1 MRPTVF
7 VPSILVLV
15 AGGVASSLARAEV
28 LCTNT
33 ALAIPAD
40 GEGLYVNLMTGISG
54 RTEALAPG
62 FDIDIYASSNSEPPG
77 QLKFYWGTAV
87 NGGAG
92 VVTTGDHYAVIG
104 TDSVVDATALFT
116 RAGFTGDTSDWQAG
130 TVGYLGVRFKNETT
144 STINYGWVLLSTT
157 APLGFPATIHGWCY
171 ENSGVGIATP
181 STSADLLFADGFEE
195 LPNRVAQ

>member
-7 VPSILVLV
+7 VFSIFVLV
-15 AGGVASSLARAEV
+15 AGSMASSPTRAEV
-28 LCTNT
+28 ICATTTLN
-33 ALAIPAD
+33 IPAD
-40 GEGLYVNLMTGISG
+40 GEGLYVNLITGVSARAESG
-54 RTEALAPG
+54 AAG
-62 FDIDIYASSNSEPPG
+62 FDIDIYASTNSEPPG
-77 QLKFYWGTAV
+77 QLKFYWGTVA

-92 VVTTGDHYAVIG
+92 VVTTGDHYAVLG

-130 TVGYLGVRFKNETT
+130 TVGYLGARFKNETT
-144 STINYGWVLLSTT
+144 SIINYGWVLLSTT

-195 LPNRVAQ
+195 LPNRVQ